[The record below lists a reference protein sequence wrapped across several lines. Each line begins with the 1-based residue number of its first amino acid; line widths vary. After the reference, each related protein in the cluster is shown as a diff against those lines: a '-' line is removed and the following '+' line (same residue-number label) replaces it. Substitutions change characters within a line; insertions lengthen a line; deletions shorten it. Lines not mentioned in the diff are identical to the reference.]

1 MRLKTTVSTQV
12 DVYSCIHELQQSMD
26 SNGLS
31 NLICYFTEEYDAQLL
46 SSMLKAAFP
55 GIPII
60 GCSSCRGVM
69 TQDGYFSNPAVGI
82 MGIYDSPQA
91 AYGTALISLCDNRPI
106 PELIDQAIDNALE
119 SADRTG
125 ELPSLVLL
133 HATPGIEEV
142 LIEGIDNKFGSQV
155 PIIGGSAADN
165 FISQNWSIFTQ
176 EGATDKGIAL
186 QLMFPSQSVFGGF
199 SAGYFPTEFSG
210 VITKAKGRV
219 IEEIDNESA
228 SGLYKEWIGD
238 HSGIQITEQYLFEH
252 VTRFPLGRVV
262 GKEESCSPQ
271 YKLTHP
277 VRRTEN
283 GGLEMFAN
291 VEVGEQVSLM
301 TGSQNQLIERVTRVI
316 QEASYKSYQD
326 RALFGSLTIF
336 CAGSMLRLG
345 QDIHKVQQKIM
356 EQLNGCA
363 FIFPFTFGEQGRF
376 INGENAHGNLMISS
390 VVFYEA

>member
-1 MRLKTTVSTQV
+1 M
-12 DVYSCIHELQQSMD
+12 
-26 SNGLS
+26 
-31 NLICYFTEEYDAQLL
+31 
-46 SSMLKAAFP
+46 
-55 GIPII
+55 
-60 GCSSCRGVM
+60 
-69 TQDGYFSNPAVGI
+69 
-82 MGIYDSPQA
+82 
-91 AYGTALISLCDNRPI
+91 
-106 PELIDQAIDNALE
+106 
-119 SADRTG
+119 
-125 ELPSLVLL
+125 LL

-199 SAGYFPTEFSG
+199 SAGYSPTEFSG

-363 FIFPFTFGEQGRF
+363 FICPFTFGEQGRF

-390 VVFYEA
+390 IVFYEA